1 MLHISLSIHARQ
13 RHVRGL
19 KFENIWKFLKLV
31 YLAFSYLWIIYKFL
45 VFEVEIFQKLVKSI
59 IKLNSGGIGRGLIGW
74 PANPPPP
81 LPCLEKQS
89 RESWKRLWTLWQ
101 KLRQTL
107 LDSYFI
113 IISTLWHLLVFYAV
127 TIFNFR
133 FQFSN
138 CNFFFDVLHWFC
150 NHKVPVPPSLSPEKR
165 KNVDLPLEMKYVWI
179 CKALRHTEKAQY
191 CNTAKALGR
200 EG

>member
-1 MLHISLSIHARQ
+1 MFSWIMLHISLSIHARQ

-31 YLAFSYLWIIYKFL
+31 YLAFPYLWIIYKFL

-138 CNFFFDVLHWFC
+138 CNIFWCASLILQ
-150 NHKVPVPPSLSPEKR
+150 PQGPSAP
-165 KNVDLPLEMKYVWI
+165 LPFSWKKKKCGSASGNEI
-179 CKALRHTEKAQY
+179 CLDM
-191 CNTAKALGR
+191 
-200 EG
+200 